1 MRKLSRSEFLQVSIM
16 LFGLFFGAG
25 NLIFPPLLGNQA
37 GSATYLAL
45 LGFSL
50 TAVLFPVM
58 GAIVVGKTDGLSN
71 LASRV
76 RPVFAAV
83 FTTAIYLSI
92 GPGLGIP
99 RAGSVP
105 FEMAIAPYIP
115 ESFNMNL
122 ARFLYTLVFFSLAMV
137 ICLKPNKLVKRVGKY
152 LTPTL
157 LLMITLMFL
166 RVVFMD
172 KSVAAPTG
180 DYLEGPFTKGFLAGY
195 DTMDAVAALNFGF
208 VIAMAIRRFGIE
220 DKKEITKYEVKAGLL
235 AGSVLFL
242 VYAMLATI
250 GRIGSA
256 KFPGLENGAQ
266 VLTESVKVVFGDFG
280 LIFIAFMFTLACL
293 TTCVGLINSGSEYFE
308 NLFNHKLSYRKWV
321 VIWSLFSFLMAN
333 FGLNKLLAFSVPL
346 LQVIYPVAL
355 VLIVMGVSHDYLGYY
370 KASYLAAAVVS
381 VTLPLLQVLN
391 ETFKIN
397 LGFMT
402 NTLKSLPLYEEGLAW
417 VLPTFVVVAFVT
429 LLLKVLENN
438 RETSKAVQKLSLIH
452 I

>member
-1 MRKLSRSEFLQVSIM
+1 MKKLTRSELLQVSIM

-37 GSATYLAL
+37 GTATYLAL
-45 LGFSL
+45 FAFSL

-58 GAIVVGKTDGLSN
+58 GAIIVGKTNGLSN
-71 LASRV
+71 LSNRV
-76 RPVFAAV
+76 GPVFSVV

-105 FEMAIAPYIP
+105 FEMAIASYIP
-115 ESFNMNL
+115 ESFNMDL
-122 ARFLYTLVFFSLAMV
+122 ARLLYTLVFFSLAMA

-157 LLMITLMFL
+157 LLMISLMFL
-166 RVVFMD
+166 RVIFMD

-180 DYLEGPFTKGFLAGY
+180 EYSRGAFTKGVLAGY

-208 VIAMAIRRFGIE
+208 VIAMAIRRFGITDE
-220 DKKEITKYEVKAGLL
+220 KEVTKYEVKAGLL

-242 VYAMLATI
+242 VYTMLATI
-250 GRIGSA
+250 GMIGSK

-280 LIFIAFMFTLACL
+280 IVLIAF
-293 TTCVGLINSGSEYFE
+293 
-308 NLFNHKLSYRKWV
+308 LFNHKLSYRKWV

-346 LQVIYPVAL
+346 LQIIYPVAL
-355 VLIVMGVSHDYLGYY
+355 VLIVMGISHGLVGYTRE
-370 KASYLAAAVVS
+370 SYLAAALVS
-381 VTLPLLQVLN
+381 VVLPTFEVLDN
-391 ETFKIN
+391 TFDIS
-397 LGFMT
+397 LGYLT
-402 NTLKSLPLYEEGLAW
+402 SILKSLPLYEQRLSW
-417 VLPTFVVVAFVT
+417 LLPTLVVATLTTLVIKVT
-429 LLLKVLENN
+429 SNVSQ
-438 RETSKAVQKLSLIH
+438 TSKVRQEYQNK
-452 I
+452 

>member
-1 MRKLSRSEFLQVSIM
+1 MKKLTRSEFLQVSIM

-45 LGFSL
+45 LAFSV

-58 GAIVVGKTDGLSN
+58 GAIVVGKTNGLTN
-71 LASRV
+71 LANRV
-76 RPVFAAV
+76 GPLFSVV

-115 ESFNMNL
+115 QSFNIDL
-122 ARFLYTLVFFSLAMV
+122 ARLLYTLIFFSIAMI

-157 LLMITLMFL
+157 LIMITLMFL

-180 DYLEGPFTKGFLAGY
+180 DYLSGPVTKGFLAGY

-208 VIAMAIRRFGIE
+208 VIAMSIRRFGITDE
-220 DKKEITKYEVKAGLL
+220 KEVTKYGVKAGIL
-235 AGSVLFL
+235 AGTVLFL

-250 GRIGSA
+250 GMIGSA

-266 VLTESVKVVFGDFG
+266 VLTESVKIVFGNFG
-280 LIFIAFMFTLACL
+280 LVLIAFIFTLACL

-308 NLFNHKLSYRKWV
+308 SLFKHKLSYRKWV
-321 VIWSLFSFLMAN
+321 LIWSLFSFIMAN
-333 FGLNKLLAFSVPL
+333 FGLNKLLEFSVPL
-346 LQVIYPVAL
+346 LQIIYPVAL
-355 VLIVMGVSHDYLGYY
+355 VLIVMGISHDLVGYTRE
-370 KASYLAAAVVS
+370 SYFVAALVS
-381 VTLPLLQVLN
+381 VVLPMFEVLDK
-391 ETFKIN
+391 TFKVSLGGLTN
-397 LGFMT
+397 L
-402 NTLKSLPLYEEGLAW
+402 LKSLPLYDEGLSW
-417 VLPTFVVVAFVT
+417 LLPTLVVCT
-429 LLLKVLENN
+429 LTTLVVKVSRNVG
-438 RETSKAVQKLSLIH
+438 ETKTAKESY
-452 I
+452 